1 MKISKLAV
9 EAGPA
14 GGRPLLAA
22 KMAPNKQNLST
33 TLSHKKLSKLTKNIG
48 FKCSR
53 WVLELFINVMEMT
66 KCQTLLKISH
76 KMLKN

>member
-1 MKISKLAV
+1 M
-9 EAGPA
+9 
-14 GGRPLLAA
+14 AA

-33 TLSHKKLSKLTKNIG
+33 TLSHKILSKLTKNIG